1 MTAGEFVYLIKADR
15 SELNSALD
23 SSEKG
28 VKKWGSKLSSWS
40 VAKGQLI
47 ADFAKKAVTSVGRIA
62 KDAMSKTMDAYSTFE
77 QLEGGTKLMF
87 GEAYDFVMKK
97 ASEAYKNVQ
106 MSQNE
111 YLEQANA
118 FATGLKTS
126 LKGDAQ
132 AAANLADR
140 IITAQADVVAAT
152 GASQEAVAHAFTGL
166 MRNNFTML
174 DNLQLGIVPT
184 KEGFNDLIKT
194 VNNWNKANGKATKYQ
209 LGNLADMQS
218 ALIDYIE
225 MQGMAG
231 YAGKEAADTIQGT
244 MASTKAAWKDLLV
257 AFGSGQNVK
266 QATKNLAES
275 VKKMLKN
282 MLPVFKNALSGIGDF
297 IKGLIPEL
305 VSGMGRLSEK
315 LKNSDNPI
323 VQFIGKGVEVAK
335 DAINGLSM
343 LINDF
348 PGTIQKLKDSDSP
361 VLQMIGNGLDTVQKV
376 LAWIEEH
383 QTEVV
388 TAIGAVIAAF
398 EVGKIASFVS
408 SLNPVAL
415 TLALLA
421 AGAFLLV
428 TNWETVKAT
437 LVKVWEDIKIAA
449 EMAWNII
456 SKWWEE
462 SIAEPIEEAWGTISA
477 WFDANVFK
485 PIGEFFESM
494 WASLTILWNDP
505 LGLITAAWNGI
516 ASWFDENVWQPIKE
530 FFSPVWEA
538 IEKLWN
544 GVKDNVES
552 AWKAV
557 KTALKPILDPIKSM
571 FNGVKD
577 AVQGII
583 DTVSNVIGEIQ
594 KFLGLDGG
602 TVNLGVNVNKKV
614 VSETVDDDG
623 VKIKTYE
630 DGSDRRYFPEGGAS
644 MGGSFAKGNWDV
656 PYDNFPALLH
666 RDEMVLT
673 KSQARK
679 YRDGE
684 GAYNIG
690 ADIGAEIRAAMG
702 RINVLLNGEKV
713 GDLTTRRIDKNITAN
728 SYSRLRA
735 MGG

>member
-97 ASEAYKNVQ
+97 SSEAYKNVQ

-132 AAANLADR
+132 AAADLADR

-305 VSGMGRLSEK
+305 VNGMGRLSEK

-408 SLNPVAL
+408 NLNPVSL

-437 LVKVWEDIKIAA
+437 LVKIWEDIKIAA
-449 EMAWNII
+449 EFAWDVI

-462 SIAEPIEEAWGTISA
+462 SVAEPIEAAWGTISA
-477 WFDANVFK
+477 WFDTNVFK
-485 PIGEFFESM
+485 PIAEFFESM
-494 WASLTILWNDP
+494 WASLSILWNDP
-505 LGLITAAWNGI
+505 LGLITAAWNAI

-530 FFSPVWEA
+530 FFSPVLEA
-538 IEKLWN
+538 IKQLWE
-544 GVKDNVES
+544 GVKSKVEQ
-552 AWKAV
+552 AWNNV
-557 KTALKPILDPIKSM
+557 KTVLKPIIDPIKEM

-583 DTVSNVIGEIQ
+583 DTVGSVIEKIQ
-594 KFLGLDGG
+594 EFLGFNGK
-602 TVNLGVNVNKKV
+602 TVSLGVNINKNTV
-614 VSETVDDDG
+614 SDTTDADGTRTITYDDGSFVSETA
-623 VKIKTYE
+623 
-630 DGSDRRYFPEGGAS
+630 EGGQS
-644 MGGSFAKGNWDV
+644 GGRGFAKGLWDV

-713 GDLTTRRIDKNITAN
+713 GDLTTRRIDKNITAS